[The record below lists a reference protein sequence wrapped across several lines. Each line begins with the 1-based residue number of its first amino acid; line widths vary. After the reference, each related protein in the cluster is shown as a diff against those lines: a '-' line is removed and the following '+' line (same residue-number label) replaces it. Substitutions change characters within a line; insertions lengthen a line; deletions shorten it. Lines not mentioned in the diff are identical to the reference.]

1 MKEISLFM
9 LKERVDPLEME
20 ALSGEVDKL
29 RQDLK
34 KLSLAN
40 ADLKKTV
47 GDQKEELKRLKDR
60 ITAQEKK
67 K

>member
-1 MKEISLFM
+1 M